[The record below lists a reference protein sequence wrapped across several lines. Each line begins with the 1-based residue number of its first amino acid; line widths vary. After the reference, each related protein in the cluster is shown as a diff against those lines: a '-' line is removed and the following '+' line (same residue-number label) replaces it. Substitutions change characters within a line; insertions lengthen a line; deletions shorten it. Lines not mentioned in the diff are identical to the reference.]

1 MGWTV
6 REFLEKN
13 VQHVPKKEKTLL
25 AALRIHAGEKFCV
38 PRGVGQQLSAILKT
52 EKFPKNILERRK
64 HIGFI
69 DKVRSCVPTPKDSP
83 VGFMKQQQVIEA
95 SKKCVEKPVKV
106 PKRKPTE
113 DLSKSGKRYRLKRL
127 GDVIDKDDLKL
138 INEAK
143 VTTSKVDP
151 SKALNYV
158 YDAHMSSRDME
169 TWRGEH
175 FSGVNISQG

>member
-1 MGWTV
+1 MRVVIKYGLDSQ
-6 REFLEKN
+6 R
-13 VQHVPKKEKTLL
+13 VP
-25 AALRIHAGEKFCV
+25 GEKRSTCAKKRKDTAGCAKDFCV

-169 TWRGEH
+169 METWRHG
-175 FSGVNISQG
+175 GVNISQG